1 MKLKVMTTIAL
12 LTFGGAVFAQAPA
25 PGTLKNDRA
34 AVKADAQAI
43 KADREKVAAGENPF
57 APKAGAAPAAK
68 PAAEGKKTGQGA

>member
-25 PGTLKNDRA
+25 SGTLKNDRA

-43 KADREKVAAGENPF
+43 KADRQ
-57 APKAGAAPAAK
+57 AAK
-68 PAAEGKKTGQGA
+68 AAKAAAK